1 MMADQAKNAIH
12 YGNSAIQKPTGSK
25 DLPARSCRH
34 LKEVNE
40 DMKDGDYWIDPNGG
54 RITDAF
60 KVRCNMATGETC
72 VSASTT
78 SYQRSQ
84 WSAQSG
90 QKWFSTTVGVEQFAY
105 DISESQLSF
114 LQMLS
119 QRGIQKMNVE
129 CRNTVVAYD
138 RKNDT
143 YKKSAMLLS
152 DHDRVISHSHPKL
165 SYDIVKDECQH
176 GKGSVG
182 VTVLEVKGHPQ
193 RLPIR
198 DIAFSNGQELGLSIG
213 EACFS

>member
-1 MMADQAKNAIH
+1 MADQAKNAKH

-25 DLPARSCRH
+25 ELPGRSCSH
-34 LKEVNE
+34 LKEVNP
-40 DMKDGDYWIDPNGG
+40 DIKSGNYWIDPNGG
-54 RITDAF
+54 RIVDAF
-60 KVRCNMATGETC
+60 RVRCDMTTGETC
-72 VSASTT
+72 VSAST
-78 SYQRSQ
+78 SAYDLSS
-84 WSAQSG
+84 WSVQSG
-90 QKWFSTTVGVEQFAY
+90 QKWFSTAFGVQQFAY

-119 QRGIQKMNVE
+119 QRGTQTVNVQ

-143 YKKSAMLLS
+143 YEKSATLLS
-152 DHDRVISHSHPKL
+152 DHDRVISHGHPKL
-165 SYDIVKDECQH
+165 SYNIVKDECQH

-182 VTVLEVKGHPQ
+182 STVLEVRGNPQ